1 MKRRLLTF
9 LTTVLLLAP
18 IAALAQDPVFVN
30 TEAYGVHKEYD
41 SKRGCDVW
49 KDSMGNYLCKDSEM
63 KPMHEMDRYVH
74 FTGTNNDPDNPE
86 VSPFSGVKK
95 VWDKNRGCYVWKS
108 STGDFLGTDKKSV
121 EEEDKK
127 KAKEA
132 AKQLKNEQEAHKHQ
146 RSDKENHPEHR
157 IFRHEALHGKEGG
170 QDIHQLHYKEESVD
184 GEACRDTTDHKP
196 LPDPLSA
203 PIHLD
208 IVNALQLI
216 LQRIIDRVSESRVN
230 RPETKPDSKGQA

>member
-1 MKRRLLTF
+1 MKRRLLTL

-132 AKQLKNEQEAHKHQ
+132 AKQQKKEQEAHKQQQKNSDKPKKNDTPTKKSDKQKHDSNADIHNAQ
-146 RSDKENHPEHR
+146 QMLITSDKELR
-157 IFRHEALHGKEGG
+157 EAEAALKEAKEMYAAAKAEGIDLSEYNIDSYIK
-170 QDIHQLHYKEESVD
+170 QAEDAINEYKR
-184 GEACRDTTDHKP
+184 ARNKM
-196 LPDPLSA
+196 
-203 PIHLD
+203 
-208 IVNALQLI
+208 
-216 LQRIIDRVSESRVN
+216 
-230 RPETKPDSKGQA
+230 K